1 MYHQTAGNND
11 RLVCHRYMLKN
22 LIYSLGNGV
31 NTVDPHEGALG
42 VNKQLLNAALSQR
55 LLSKNDV
62 IIPNCLR
69 PQISLWSVTEKPGDR
84 SSIIS
89 QES

>member
-1 MYHQTAGNND
+1 
-11 RLVCHRYMLKN
+11 MLKN